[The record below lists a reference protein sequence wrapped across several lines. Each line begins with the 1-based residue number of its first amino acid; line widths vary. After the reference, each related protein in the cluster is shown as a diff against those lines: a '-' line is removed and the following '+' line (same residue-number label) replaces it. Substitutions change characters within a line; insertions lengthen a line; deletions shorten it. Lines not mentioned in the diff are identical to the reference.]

1 MAEINSKIDISNS
14 LEQDAAAEAQVE
26 YSWPPQTSNDVV
38 DFFLKREDLELFHGF
53 SRNALVAKKSI
64 EEIIQAIQEDE
75 TIHALKAE
83 GITELPEKEA
93 RERIYLPLEA
103 GTDGR
108 QVYQSEM
115 TEAHFEL
122 FDSLYS
128 LTHAELKFS
137 EIDDAN
143 TTGRVWWQGSYID
156 EQSGKRYP
164 MNFIEIHDE
173 DLNGQYVKWQVVA
186 HVPEGLVPAKPVTTE
201 LHPTEAKLMFRQG
214 MDEIEQFLSDDFRQ
228 AA

>member
-1 MAEINSKIDISNS
+1 MSEINSKIDTSNS
-14 LEQDAAAEAQVE
+14 LEQETAEEVQVE

-38 DFFLKREDLELFHGF
+38 DFFLKREELELFHGF
-53 SRNALVAKKSI
+53 SRNALAAKKGI
-64 EEIIQAIQEDE
+64 DEIIQSLQEDE
-75 TIHALKAE
+75 LIQTLKSD
-83 GITELPEKEA
+83 GVTELPEKEA
-93 RERIYLPLEA
+93 RERIYLPLDA

-128 LTHAELKFS
+128 LTHAELKVS

-143 TTGRVWWQGSYID
+143 PKGRVWWQGSYVD
-156 EQSGKRYP
+156 EQSGKCYP

-173 DLNGQYVKWQVVA
+173 DLKGRYVKWQVVTQ
-186 HVPEGLVPAKPVTTE
+186 VPEGLVPAKPPTTE
-201 LHPTEAKLMFRQG
+201 LHPTEKKLMFRQG
-214 MDEIEQFLSDDFRQ
+214 MDEIEQLLSDEFRE